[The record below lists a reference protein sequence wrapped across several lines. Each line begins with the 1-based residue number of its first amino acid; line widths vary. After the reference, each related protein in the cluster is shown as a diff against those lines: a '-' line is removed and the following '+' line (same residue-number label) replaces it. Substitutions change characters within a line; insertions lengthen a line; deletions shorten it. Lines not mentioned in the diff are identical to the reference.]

1 MSYLIIGSEPDRQ
14 PHRAILRLN
23 TPESRLRLYL
33 MSDRALERA
42 GLRATV
48 MRAAEEPPPPES
60 ELLVELAVVRQAA
73 PHNPGEAPPPPELRL
88 LPRVLGAHSVLVENE
103 GERDGREQLSTAAS
117 FANGAPL
124 YVERPGTS
132 EVVLYIEVQDEGH
145 TGARVAVAGLDAP
158 DDAALSDVSSVIWAV
173 PTAANALSAPGAKV
187 VAAFKSYAKRLK
199 IPPALLMP
207 LIMVGTLLLGMGYA
221 TWKNHQRAE
230 EAEARLTEREEALAV
245 AVLQRDAALEGEGA
259 CLNKREELTEE
270 LGDQR
275 ARLLVILEQ
284 VLNRAQVKAL
294 AAGLAGERALDPRA
308 LAFDDAGWERLLA
321 LLVETTA
328 HARVEPGLV
337 APCLAQRDTLG
348 AELPTY
354 ALLWHPDAELQCPE
368 GYLHIDGQVSRAGR
382 WGLSERAARLYGEGY
397 VTAPVDDPS
406 QDLRARDAWAVMAM
420 TKGLRDTL
428 KGLLT
433 APSPG
438 RAPMA
443 PSAATLWALA
453 VWDAY
458 NHLPLPPEGLPIT
471 SAQTCASEL
480 VARLHGAST
489 DPTPGQPVLPDI
501 AAVARGEAIVG
512 FAATPSCPWPERS
525 LQDGAARALQ
535 AAAREAELKRATPQ
549 DDGA

>member
-14 PHRAILRLN
+14 PHRALLRLT
-23 TPESRLRLYL
+23 TPEARLRVYL
-33 MSDRALERA
+33 LSDRGLELA

-48 MRAAEEPPPPES
+48 MRRAEEPPPPES
-60 ELLVELAVVRQAA
+60 ELLMELGVVRQAA

-88 LPRVLGAHSVLVENE
+88 QPFTLGAHSVLIQNE
-103 GERDGREQLSTAAS
+103 GGREGREQLSTAAS

-124 YVERPGTS
+124 FIERPGTS
-132 EVVLYIEVQDEGH
+132 ELYFTVEVQDEGQS
-145 TGARVAVAGLDAP
+145 GARVAVAGLDAAE
-158 DDAALSDVSSVIWAV
+158 DAALSDVSSVIWAV

-199 IPPALLMP
+199 IPPALMMP
-207 LIMVGTLLLGMGYA
+207 LIMGGTLLLGMGYA
-221 TWKNHQRAE
+221 TWKNHQRAG
-230 EAEARLTEREEALAV
+230 EAEARLAERDVALATAV
-245 AVLQRDAALEGEGA
+245 AQLDVALEGEGA
-259 CLNKREELTEE
+259 CLDKREELTQA
-270 LGDQR
+270 LGDER
-275 ARLLVILEQ
+275 AQLLVILEQ

-294 AAGLAGERALDPRA
+294 ATGLAGERVLDPRA
-308 LAFDDAGWERLLA
+308 LAFDDAGWESLVA

-368 GYLHIDGQVSRAGR
+368 GYLHIDGQVNRAGR

-397 VTAPVDDPS
+397 VPAPADDLT
-406 QDLRARDAWAVMAM
+406 QDLRARDAWAAMAM

-433 APSPG
+433 APTPG
-438 RAPMA
+438 RAPLA
-443 PSAATLWALA
+443 PSAASLWALT

-458 NHLPLPPEGLPIT
+458 NHLPLPAEGLPIA
-471 SAQTCASEL
+471 SAQTCAAEL
-480 VARLHGAST
+480 VTRLASGATVS
-489 DPTPGQPVLPDI
+489 TPGQPVLPDI
-501 AAVARGEAIVG
+501 ASIARGEAVG
-512 FAATPSCPWPERS
+512 AFVATPACPWPEHS

-535 AAAREAELKRATPQ
+535 AAAREAELKRAIPP